1 MRRFIWATSYLAGGI
16 AAGCLSALVVIQS
29 AGVEPLADD
38 PPWISR
44 TESLAGRQ
52 SFLVRA
58 HYMMEGRLPPAPG
71 QLTEATAETDADGR
85 PLTSNCM
92 YRLSAAGPLPA
103 WWSLSVTGGTDPQAT
118 LQATADSAS
127 VLRGGDGQV
136 SITAATAPQPG
147 NWLRVPPGNRR
158 FTLLYWALAEGDDD
172 AAPPFAITREGCP

>member
-16 AAGCLSALVVIQS
+16 AAGCLSAFVLIQS
-29 AGVEPLADD
+29 AGVEAVTDD
-38 PPWISR
+38 PPWVSR
-44 TESLAGRQ
+44 AEGIAGGQ

-92 YRLSAAGPLPA
+92 YRLSAPGPLPA
-103 WWSLSVTGGTDPQAT
+103 WWSLSVTGGADARAP

-127 VLRGGDGQV
+127 VIRESDGRV
-136 SITAATAPQPG
+136 TVIAAATPQPG
-147 NWLRVPPGNRR
+147 NWLRVPGTRR
-158 FTLLYWALAEGDDD
+158 FTLLYSALAQGPDA
-172 AAPPFAITREGCP
+172 AAPPFIITREGCP